1 MADQMNENNRELH
14 ENETSEQYT
23 APQSTA
29 SQNTEPQSAASQQ
42 DAASGAYSAQ
52 SYGAYY
58 SSEYQTPYGNQQN
71 PCQQSSY
78 GQSPYGQQ
86 NPYSQQVWQNGQ
98 TNGQTVW
105 DGSTYHYSQQAPQ
118 PPQPKKPK
126 EKKPMGRGKRF
137 AVKLVAAVLACVLV
151 SGGSIAA
158 FAALINGGY
167 ITVSNTGSTTP
178 AFTINKMVND
188 EDGST
193 ASQTTTT
200 GELSL
205 NEIAEKV
212 IPSVV
217 CVQNYQKTNQ
227 GYYFGQIPDTEAE
240 EEDAGEGSGIIATSD
255 GYIITNA
262 HVVDG
267 ADSLKVVLYDG
278 STYEAT
284 LVGSDN
290 VTDLAVIK
298 IEATNLVPATFG
310 SSEDLEVADQVM
322 AIGNPGGL
330 QFSSSVTVGYVSAL
344 NRPITTEDGYTMEC
358 IQTDAAINPGN
369 SGGAL
374 VNMYGQV
381 VGINSSKIAATG
393 YEGLGFAIPIDTAQ
407 PIISSLKEYGYVKD
421 RAVLGI
427 TGQYIDSM
435 TARFYGYPTAGMYVA
450 SVTNPSVSSAGIT
463 QGCLI
468 TKIDD
473 VTVDSQSAITS
484 YLVSKKAG
492 DTVTLEVYNGLSQ
505 QTFTVEVTL
514 AESTGE

>member
-1 MADQMNENNRELH
+1 MYDPMNQENNQNLNNQNADQNVSPVQESPVQHAGEH
-14 ENETSEQYT
+14 SY
-23 APQSTA
+23 
-29 SQNTEPQSAASQQ
+29 SQT
-42 DAASGAYSAQ
+42 G
-52 SYGAYY
+52 YGAYY
-58 SSEYQTPYGNQQN
+58 NEYQTPYGSQEQGG
-71 PCQQSSY
+71 C
-78 GQSPYGQQ
+78 
-86 NPYSQQVWQNGQ
+86 SQQVWQGGQ
-98 TNGQTVW
+98 PNGQTVW
-105 DGSTYHYSQQAPQ
+105 DGSTYRYSQQAPQ
-118 PPQPKKPK
+118 PPKKPKK
-126 EKKPMGRGKRF
+126 EKKPMSRGKKL
-137 AVKLVAAVLACVLV
+137 AVKVVAGVLACVLV
-151 SGGSIAA
+151 STGSIAG

-167 ITVSNTGSTTP
+167 IAVGSSDSSSP
-178 AFTINKMVND
+178 AFTINKMVNED
-188 EDGST
+188 DSDGSS
-193 ASQTTTT
+193 ASQTSTT

-217 CVQNYQKTNQ
+217 CIQNYQKTNQ
-227 GYYFGQIPDTEAE
+227 GYYFGAADET
-240 EEDAGEGSGIIATSD
+240 EEDAGEGSGIIATED

-284 LVGSDN
+284 LVGSDS

-310 SSEDLEVADQVM
+310 SSEDLKVADQVM

-344 NRPITTEDGYTMEC
+344 NRTITTEDGYTMEC

-374 VNMYGQV
+374 VNKYGQV

-407 PIISSLKEYGYVKD
+407 SVISSLKEYGYVKD

-427 TGQYIDSM
+427 TGQYVDSM
-435 TARFYGYPTAGMYVA
+435 TARFYGYPSGGMYVA
-450 SVTNPSVSSAGIT
+450 GVTNPSVSQAGIT
-463 QGCLI
+463 QGCMI

-473 VTVDSQSAITS
+473 VTVDSQTAITA
-484 YLVSKKAG
+484 YLTSKKAG

-505 QTFTVEVTL
+505 QTFTAEVTL

>member
-1 MADQMNENNRELH
+1 MYDPMNQENNQNLNNQNADQNVSPVQESPVQHAGEH
-14 ENETSEQYT
+14 SY
-23 APQSTA
+23 
-29 SQNTEPQSAASQQ
+29 SQT
-42 DAASGAYSAQ
+42 G
-52 SYGAYY
+52 YGAYY
-58 SSEYQTPYGNQQN
+58 NEYQTPYGSQEQ
-71 PCQQSSY
+71 
-78 GQSPYGQQ
+78 GG
-86 NPYSQQVWQNGQ
+86 YSQQVWQGGQ
-98 TNGQTVW
+98 PNGQTVW
-105 DGSTYHYSQQAPQ
+105 DGSTYRYSQQAPQ
-118 PPQPKKPK
+118 PPKKPKK
-126 EKKPMGRGKRF
+126 EKKPMSRGKKL
-137 AVKLVAAVLACVLV
+137 AVKVVAGVLACVLV
-151 SGGSIAA
+151 STGSIAG

-167 ITVSNTGSTTP
+167 IAVGSSDSSSP
-178 AFTINKMVND
+178 AFTINKMVNED
-188 EDGST
+188 DSDGSS
-193 ASQTTTT
+193 ASQTSTT

-217 CVQNYQKTNQ
+217 CIQNYQKTNQ
-227 GYYFGQIPDTEAE
+227 GYYFGAADET
-240 EEDAGEGSGIIATSD
+240 EEDAGEGSGIIATED

-284 LVGSDN
+284 LVGSDS

-310 SSEDLEVADQVM
+310 SSEDLKVADQVM

-344 NRPITTEDGYTMEC
+344 NRTITTEDGYTMEC

-374 VNMYGQV
+374 VNKYGQV

-407 PIISSLKEYGYVKD
+407 SVISSLKEYGYVKD

-427 TGQYIDSM
+427 TGQYVDSM
-435 TARFYGYPTAGMYVA
+435 TARFYGYPSGGMYVA
-450 SVTNPSVSSAGIT
+450 GVTNPSVSEAGIT
-463 QGCLI
+463 QGCMI

-473 VTVDSQSAITS
+473 VTVDSQTAITA
-484 YLVSKKAG
+484 YLTSKKAG

-505 QTFTVEVTL
+505 QTFTAEVTL

>member
-1 MADQMNENNRELH
+1 M
-14 ENETSEQYT
+14 S
-23 APQSTA
+23 
-29 SQNTEPQSAASQQ
+29 
-42 DAASGAYSAQ
+42 
-52 SYGAYY
+52 
-58 SSEYQTPYGNQQN
+58 
-71 PCQQSSY
+71 
-78 GQSPYGQQ
+78 
-86 NPYSQQVWQNGQ
+86 
-98 TNGQTVW
+98 
-105 DGSTYHYSQQAPQ
+105 
-118 PPQPKKPK
+118 
-126 EKKPMGRGKRF
+126 RGKKL
-137 AVKLVAAVLACVLV
+137 AVKVVAGVLACVLV
-151 SGGSIAA
+151 STGSIAG

-167 ITVSNTGSTTP
+167 IAVGSSDYSSP
-178 AFTINKMVND
+178 AFTINKMVNED
-188 EDGST
+188 DSDGSS
-193 ASQTTTT
+193 ASQTSTT

-217 CVQNYQKTNQ
+217 CIQNYQKTNQ
-227 GYYFGQIPDTEAE
+227 GYYFGAADET
-240 EEDAGEGSGIIATSD
+240 EEDAGEGSGIIATED

-284 LVGSDN
+284 LVGSDS

-310 SSEDLEVADQVM
+310 SSEDLKVADQVM

-344 NRPITTEDGYTMEC
+344 NRTITTEDGYTMEC

-374 VNMYGQV
+374 VNKYGQV

-407 PIISSLKEYGYVKD
+407 SVISSLKEYGYVKD

-427 TGQYIDSM
+427 TGQYVDSM
-435 TARFYGYPTAGMYVA
+435 TARFYGYPSGGMYVA
-450 SVTNPSVSSAGIT
+450 GVTNPSVSEAGIT
-463 QGCLI
+463 QGCMI

-473 VTVDSQSAITS
+473 VTVDSQTAITA
-484 YLVSKKAG
+484 YLTSKKAG

-505 QTFTVEVTL
+505 QTFTAEVTL

>member
-1 MADQMNENNRELH
+1 M
-14 ENETSEQYT
+14 S
-23 APQSTA
+23 
-29 SQNTEPQSAASQQ
+29 
-42 DAASGAYSAQ
+42 
-52 SYGAYY
+52 
-58 SSEYQTPYGNQQN
+58 
-71 PCQQSSY
+71 
-78 GQSPYGQQ
+78 
-86 NPYSQQVWQNGQ
+86 
-98 TNGQTVW
+98 
-105 DGSTYHYSQQAPQ
+105 
-118 PPQPKKPK
+118 
-126 EKKPMGRGKRF
+126 RGKKL
-137 AVKLVAAVLACVLV
+137 AVKVVAGVLACVLV
-151 SGGSIAA
+151 STGSIAG

-167 ITVSNTGSTTP
+167 IAVGSSDSSSP
-178 AFTINKMVND
+178 AFTINKMVNED
-188 EDGST
+188 DSDGSS
-193 ASQTTTT
+193 ASQTSTT

-217 CVQNYQKTNQ
+217 CIQNYQKTNQ
-227 GYYFGQIPDTEAE
+227 GYYFGAADET
-240 EEDAGEGSGIIATSD
+240 EEDAGEGSGIIATED

-284 LVGSDN
+284 LVGSDS

-310 SSEDLEVADQVM
+310 SSEDLKVADQVM

-344 NRPITTEDGYTMEC
+344 NRTITTEDGYTMEC

-374 VNMYGQV
+374 VNKYGQV

-407 PIISSLKEYGYVKD
+407 SVISSLKEYGYVKD

-427 TGQYIDSM
+427 TGQYVDSM
-435 TARFYGYPTAGMYVA
+435 TARFYGYPSGGMYVA
-450 SVTNPSVSSAGIT
+450 SVTNPSVSQAGIT
-463 QGCLI
+463 QGCMI

-473 VTVDSQSAITS
+473 VTVDSQTAITA
-484 YLVSKKAG
+484 YLTSKKAG

-505 QTFTVEVTL
+505 QTFTAEVTL

>member
-1 MADQMNENNRELH
+1 M
-14 ENETSEQYT
+14 S
-23 APQSTA
+23 
-29 SQNTEPQSAASQQ
+29 
-42 DAASGAYSAQ
+42 
-52 SYGAYY
+52 
-58 SSEYQTPYGNQQN
+58 
-71 PCQQSSY
+71 
-78 GQSPYGQQ
+78 
-86 NPYSQQVWQNGQ
+86 
-98 TNGQTVW
+98 
-105 DGSTYHYSQQAPQ
+105 
-118 PPQPKKPK
+118 
-126 EKKPMGRGKRF
+126 RGKKL
-137 AVKLVAAVLACVLV
+137 AVKVVAGVLACVLV
-151 SGGSIAA
+151 STGSIAG

-167 ITVSNTGSTTP
+167 IAVGSSDSSSP
-178 AFTINKMVND
+178 AFTINKMVNED
-188 EDGST
+188 DSDGSS
-193 ASQTTTT
+193 ASQTSTT

-217 CVQNYQKTNQ
+217 CIQNYQKTNQ
-227 GYYFGQIPDTEAE
+227 GYYFGAADET
-240 EEDAGEGSGIIATSD
+240 EEDAGEGSGIIATED

-310 SSEDLEVADQVM
+310 SSEDLKVADQVM

-344 NRPITTEDGYTMEC
+344 NRTITTEDGYTMEC

-374 VNMYGQV
+374 VNKYGQV

-407 PIISSLKEYGYVKD
+407 SVVSSLKEYGYVKD

-427 TGQYIDSM
+427 TGQYVDSM
-435 TARFYGYPTAGMYVA
+435 TARFYGYPSGGMYVA
-450 SVTNPSVSSAGIT
+450 SVTNPSVSQAGIT
-463 QGCLI
+463 QGCMI

-473 VTVDSQSAITS
+473 VTVDSQTAITA
-484 YLVSKKAG
+484 YLTSKKAG

-505 QTFTVEVTL
+505 QTFTAEVTL